1 MIRGLHTAATGMAA
15 QQLNIDVI
23 ANNLANVNTV
33 GFKKNRAGFQDLLY
47 QNLRLSGGSQ
57 SLSTTIPNGIEIG
70 TGVRT
75 TSVTKLFTQGNM
87 RQTEAELD
95 LAIEGVGLFQ
105 ITLPDG
111 SLAYTRAGDFKRD
124 FQGNLTT
131 PDGDLL
137 NPPVNIP
144 INTMKL
150 VIGSDGTVSAQVAG
164 NNTPSQVG
172 AIQLARFENPSGL
185 EAIGRNL
192 FRPTFSSSE
201 PLLGTPGTPGFG
213 TIAQG
218 SLETSNVNIAEEL
231 VNLIIAQRSYEINA
245 KAIQTADE
253 MLQTANNLKR

>member
-33 GFKKNRAGFQDLLY
+33 GFKKNRPGFQDLLY

-95 LAIEGVGLFQ
+95 LAVEGAGLFQ
-105 ITLPDG
+105 VTLPDG

-144 INTMKL
+144 INTLKL

-231 VNLIIAQRSYEINA
+231 VNLIIAQRSYEVNS